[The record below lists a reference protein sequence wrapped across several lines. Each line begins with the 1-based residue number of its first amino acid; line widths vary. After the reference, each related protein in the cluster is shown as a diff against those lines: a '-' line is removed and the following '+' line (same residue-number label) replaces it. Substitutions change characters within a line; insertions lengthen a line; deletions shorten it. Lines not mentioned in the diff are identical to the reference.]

1 MKNIKIYIVLI
12 GLGLLL
18 IYSFG
23 YKIKKNLK
31 SNTDNT
37 KYVNTFIGT
46 GGHGH
51 TFPGATTPYG
61 MVQLS
66 PDTRVGNWD
75 ACSGYHYSDSGILGF
90 THTHTS

>member
-1 MKNIKIYIVLI
+1 ME
-12 GLGLLL
+12 
-18 IYSFG
+18 F
-23 YKIKKNLK
+23 
-31 SNTDNT
+31 
-37 KYVNTFIGT
+37 VNAFIGA

-51 TFPGATTPYG
+51 TFPGATTPSG

-90 THTHTS
+90 SHTHTS